1 MQISGLMAER
11 IYLIGFMGAGKTTVG
26 RLLAELLG
34 WSFVDLDTEIQ
45 GVEGRSVA
53 DIFEDSGETHF
64 RRVESEQLREVS
76 RLRNR
81 VVALGGGTYAD
92 PGNRAHVEE
101 SGLSVYLETALESIQ
116 DRIDDDGARPLFA
129 NALRMAELY
138 RERLPSYRMAS
149 VTVNTD
155 NLNPKALANRV
166 FQIVSSL

>member
-1 MQISGLMAER
+1 MQKSGLMAER

-45 GVEGRSVA
+45 SVEGRSVA
-53 DIFEDSGETHF
+53 DIFESSGEPHF

-76 RLRNR
+76 RLPNS

-92 PGNRAHVEE
+92 PDNRAHVEA
-101 SGLSVYLETALESIQ
+101 SGLSVYLETALESIR
-116 DRIDDDGARPLFA
+116 DRIGDDGARPLFA
-129 NALRMAELY
+129 DSPRIAELY
-138 RERLPSYRMAS
+138 QQRLPSYRMAS

-155 NLNPKALANRV
+155 GLNSKELANRI